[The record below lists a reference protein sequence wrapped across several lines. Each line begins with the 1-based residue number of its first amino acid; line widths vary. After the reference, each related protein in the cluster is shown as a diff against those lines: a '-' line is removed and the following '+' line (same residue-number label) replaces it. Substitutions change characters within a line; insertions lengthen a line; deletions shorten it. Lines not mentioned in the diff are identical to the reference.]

1 MESHRFRLKIRG
13 LKGNESNVE
22 IQAKLT
28 ALEVGRG
35 TGAAV
40 SAATASHSHQKT
52 PTGAGR
58 SGGAGP
64 ALACGPEDE
73 ARVARSP
80 TDAET
85 LPIFSTG
92 LVGL

>member
-1 MESHRFRLKIRG
+1 MSMIYIEF
-13 LKGNESNVE
+13 
-22 IQAKLT
+22 QAKLT

-64 ALACGPEDE
+64 ALACGREDE

-85 LPIFSTG
+85 LPIFIEFLEGILALWTW
-92 LVGL
+92 LVLP